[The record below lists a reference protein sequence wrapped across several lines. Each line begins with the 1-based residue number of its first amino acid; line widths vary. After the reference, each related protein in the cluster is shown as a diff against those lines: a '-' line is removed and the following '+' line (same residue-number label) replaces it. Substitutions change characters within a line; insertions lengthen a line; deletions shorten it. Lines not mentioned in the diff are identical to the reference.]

1 MDFLTE
7 HGVGAADQLRK
18 KQNEESEGREMLA
31 ATRKALAAAS
41 TQGRTNEGRRTFQT
55 ILTAAAFDGDGP
67 SKVTAKRK
75 AELLG
80 VHPEHFV
87 GANRRVTRLRSDLAP
102 EEALAEGAYWFQP
115 RGKRSDATPPELLE
129 LIKRFWHTKEVS
141 RASGNSSNR
150 DMWRP
155 SKRKGEEPHARRQLH
170 VHGGGETAFSKCF
183 EWPDYIN
190 FKRIWKS
197 EKGSAHAHIPT
208 KPSRA
213 VFAVSRLELI
223 EPGAETC
230 VYNEARPRDRR
241 DRGRFSRHAWAV
253 FKKFG

>member
-1 MDFLTE
+1 MAEGELLDFLTE

-87 GANRRVTRLRSDLAP
+87 GANRRVARLRSDLAP
-102 EEALAEGAYWFQP
+102 EEALAEGPYWFQP

-129 LIKRFWHTKEVS
+129 LMKRFWHTNEVS

-155 SKRKGEEPHARRQLH
+155 SRGRVRSPTLVGNSTYRAAARQLSPS
-170 VHGGGETAFSKCF
+170 FSSGRTTSTSRGS
-183 EWPDYIN
+183 EN
-190 FKRIWKS
+190 RRRTRTSRILVALCS
-197 EKGSAHAHIPT
+197 SRRGASA
-208 KPSRA
+208 
-213 VFAVSRLELI
+213 
-223 EPGAETC
+223 
-230 VYNEARPRDRR
+230 
-241 DRGRFSRHAWAV
+241 
-253 FKKFG
+253 